1 MWVRRMKNGKYCI
14 AITCIGSG
22 VGQSIIDSCNLSEL
36 PLVTVGLGSNHF
48 GYGAY
53 DCTYMDYLP
62 SIYSSEYVD
71 KLIEK
76 CLDYKVDLIIPGLDD
91 EALILAEKIQKL
103 SEAGLKIVVSS
114 SELLRVIRDKARL
127 DEVFSSDA
135 DIFFKSY
142 SLSNIAEAVSSE
154 KVRFPLI
161 AKPRSGFAS
170 RGIEI
175 ILDKKDLNKI
185 NDTHIVQ
192 ELAVP
197 SKEDPQRDF
206 YLKQIQNHIN
216 PQISEISIQL
226 VMDKNGNIMGKMA
239 SYNKLHNGVPI
250 EITPFDNSQ
259 VWSEIDKLIPAFKRL
274 NHRGPLNIQGR
285 LTDYGF
291 RIFEMNARFTGI
303 TGLRAIMGF
312 NEVESCIK
320 DWLDISTADNS
331 LQLNNDRFGVRQTR
345 DKAIS
350 LENNLRVKALSNQLN
365 KRTLKAAK
373 TVMVTGAGGYL
384 GQNLVT
390 KLAQEGYEVFA
401 FNRSKKLIK
410 NIFSSYEN
418 VKCFDSHDLDTGV
431 IRLGLLDYLIHCAF
445 ARPHYAN
452 EQIADGLKFTSRLIA
467 KATMNQVPAIV
478 NISSQSVYGTKQEP
492 LWTEDTPVIPE
503 SVYAQGKYASEL
515 IVENAHLLNKQ
526 TYVTSLRLAS
536 LAGGSAG
543 FAPVDLL
550 TKLVERAMNQET
562 ITVIGGQQRMERLD
576 IRDAVAAITALLKT
590 DYHEWEPVYNLGSD
604 NTYSVIE
611 ISERVICLA
620 NEHYGKNSRVEI
632 KSSSETLPSFG
643 MDSGRFRKLTGWA
656 PKYDLDSTIES
667 LLTIYIG

>member
-1 MWVRRMKNGKYCI
+1 MKSGKYCI

-36 PLVTVGLGSNHF
+36 PLVTVGLGSNPF

-62 SIYSSEYVD
+62 SIYSPDYVD

-76 CLDYKVDLIIPGLDD
+76 CIAYKVDLIIPGLDD
-91 EALILAEKIQKL
+91 EALILAENIQKL

-114 SELLRVIRDKARL
+114 SELLGVIRDKARL
-127 DEVFSSDA
+127 DDVFSSGA

-142 SLSNIAEAVSSE
+142 SISDIAEAISSG
-154 KVRFPLI
+154 KVKFPLI

-175 ILDKKDLNKI
+175 ILDKSDLNKI
-185 NDTHIVQ
+185 NSTHIVQ

-226 VMDKNGNIMGKMA
+226 VMDKNGNVMGKMA

-320 DWLDISTADNS
+320 DWLDINMDKNS
-331 LQLNNDRFGVRQTR
+331 LQLNYDRFGVRQTK

-350 LENNLRVKALSNQLN
+350 LGNNLKVKALSNQIN
-365 KRTLKAAK
+365 KSTLKTVK

-384 GQNLVT
+384 GHKLVT
-390 KLAQEGYEVFA
+390 KLADEGYKVFA
-401 FNRSKKLIK
+401 FSRTKKAIEA
-410 NIFSSYEN
+410 IYSSDEN
-418 VKCFDSHDLDTGV
+418 VLCFDSQDLDTGV
-431 IRLGLLDYLIHCAF
+431 IRLGSVDYLIHCAF
-445 ARPHYAN
+445 ARPHYTN
-452 EQIADGLKFTSRLIA
+452 EQIADSLKFTSRLMA
-467 KATMNQVPAIV
+467 KATMNQVPAII
-478 NISSQSVYGTKQEP
+478 NISSQSVYGTKQKP

-503 SVYAQGKYASEL
+503 TVYAQGKYASEL
-515 IVENAHLLNKQ
+515 MVENAHLLNKQ

-536 LAGGSAG
+536 LSGGDG
-543 FAPVDLL
+543 GLAPVDLL
-550 TKLVERAMNQET
+550 SKLVERAVKNET
-562 ITVIGGQQRMERLD
+562 ITILGGQQRLERLD
-576 IRDAVAAITALLKT
+576 IRDAVDAITALLKT
-590 DYHEWEPVYNLGSD
+590 DYHLWEPVYNLGAD
-604 NTYSVIE
+604 NTYSILE
-611 ISERVICLA
+611 ISEKVIYLA
-620 NEHYGKNSRVEI
+620 NKHYGKNSRLEI
-632 KSSSETLPSFG
+632 ESSREDLPSFG
-643 MDSGRFRKLTGWA
+643 MDSGRLRKLTDWA

-667 LLTIYIG
+667 LLKVYTS